1 MANDLIPDYIL
12 LKEAAKDFRTEVDSI
27 LSLAGE
33 GNVSDSIVLNKGVF

>member
-33 GNVSDSIVLNKGVF
+33 GQLTLWICYTARQ